1 MYHLRPQ
8 AGDRHREQALAERHR
23 LLRVVEIDTECEIL
37 AAGRGQLSKPLEI
50 AGSDGRGRFDLNTN
64 YISIRTSEPTAI
76 FDLTPRSHRISF

>member
-8 AGDRHREQALAERHR
+8 AGDRHREHALAERHR

-50 AGSDGRGRFDLNTN
+50 AGSDGRGRFDLNDLFGHLF
-64 YISIRTSEPTAI
+64 RCRDQVTS
-76 FDLTPRSHRISF
+76 